1 MPEAST
7 SSAPPPT
14 TLLAAFDRFSD
25 ISSELTVAYAQLER
39 RVAEFNRSLVNAG
52 GARRHERAEKERL
65 AERLSRLL
73 EALPAAVIL
82 VDGRGRVDQFN
93 QAAQTLFP
101 SLNWGRRWREVLV
114 ENLEIEFDEDGWLL
128 RDAVHVSVTRRPLG
142 DRGQILVLVDQTE
155 RRLLEGRAQQQ
166 ERLSSLGEMAARLAH
181 QVRTPLAAAVLY
193 ADQLTRDDVSN
204 EQRRRFG
211 AKLST
216 RLRHT
221 EQLVADMLAFARG
234 DRFRADN
241 VVLQQ
246 VLRDAADIVAPK
258 FQATGAR
265 LLNQTLAGTAVSV
278 LGNREALTG
287 AVVNVLTNAVEHG
300 GERVQVTVALEA
312 NTKECRVLIEDTG
325 PGIAA
330 AIRTQVF
337 EPFFTTRP
345 TGTGLGL
352 AVVNAVILEHGGRL
366 SCHEGPGGRFEM
378 VLPLAAANGDSR
390 RGGDSV

>member
-1 MPEAST
+1 
-7 SSAPPPT
+7 
-14 TLLAAFDRFSD
+14 LLAAFNRFSD
-25 ISSELTVAYAQLER
+25 ISSELTAAYAQLER
-39 RVAEFNRSLVNAG
+39 RVAEFNRSLVSASG
-52 GARRHERAEKERL
+52 TRRHERAEKERL

-73 EALPAAVIL
+73 EALPAAVVL

-93 QAAQTLFP
+93 QAAQNLFP
-101 SLNWGRRWREVLV
+101 SLNWGRRWREVLG

-128 RDAVHVSVTRRPLG
+128 RNAVHVSVTRRPLG
-142 DRGQILVLVDQTE
+142 DQGQILVLVDQTE
-155 RRLLEGRAQQQ
+155 RRLLQGRVQQQ

-193 ADQLTRDDVSN
+193 ADQLSRDDVST

-221 EQLVADMLAFARG
+221 EQVVADMLAFARG
-234 DRFRADN
+234 DRFRADTL
-241 VVLQQ
+241 VLQQ
-246 VLRDAADIVAPK
+246 ILQDAADIVAPK
-258 FQATGAR
+258 FQAADAT
-265 LLNQTLAGTAVSV
+265 LLNQTRADTAISV

-287 AVVNVLTNAVEHG
+287 AVINVLNNAVEHG

-312 NTKECRVLIEDTG
+312 DTKECRVLIEDSG
-325 PGIAA
+325 PGVAA
-330 AIRTQVF
+330 AIRAQVF
-337 EPFFTTRP
+337 EPFFTTRR

-366 SCHEGPGGRFEM
+366 TCHAGPGGRFEI
-378 VLPLAAANGDSR
+378 VLPLAAANGDSW
-390 RGGDSV
+390 RGRDCV